1 MKVIFLTLIFVMSVS
16 AMTLEKAEDR
26 LDYLESTLNS
36 TIDLLR
42 LLTCQ
47 QCSSRGTEDCI
58 NGYCV
63 SLEGYTGPT
72 CSGTGKLT
80 LISFILI
87 LQKSVK
93 CISSCDRE
101 ATEF

>member
-1 MKVIFLTLIFVMSVS
+1 MKVIFLPLIFVMSVS

-63 SLEGYTGPT
+63 CLEGYTGPT

-80 LISFILI
+80 LIFFSFSFLNK
-87 LQKSVK
+87 LENDE
-93 CISSCDRE
+93 ISWNKIRQV
-101 ATEF
+101 

>member
-63 SLEGYTGPT
+63 CLEGYTGPT

-80 LISFILI
+80 
-87 LQKSVK
+87 
-93 CISSCDRE
+93 
-101 ATEF
+101 

>member
-16 AMTLEKAEDR
+16 ALTLEKAEDR

-63 SLEGYTGPT
+63 CLEGYTGPT

-80 LISFILI
+80 LISFNTCTLYDIVPWGI
-87 LQKSVK
+87 IRVVT
-93 CISSCDRE
+93 RY
-101 ATEF
+101 